1 MGLHISWLIPQVVSG
16 KHNDAK
22 NSGLRS
28 GQFMWFVKL
37 STLTSQRCL
46 GTSATKVAIEF
57 FEDAYDWGKVHTL
70 PTTQKYWKNDEE
82 KKEQ

>member
-1 MGLHISWLIPQVVSG
+1 
-16 KHNDAK
+16 
-22 NSGLRS
+22 
-28 GQFMWFVKL
+28 MWFVKL
-37 STLTSQRCL
+37 SMLTSQRCL